1 MHPRR
6 TGTRTR
12 RRPPAQFLP
21 PGTQAL
27 AEEARAASPTGP
39 GPVGPGPLA
48 RTSADATP
56 SANLPRRPG
65 PIFHM
70 PHHRTALA
78 DYRQDDDTARPHAH
92 YR

>member
-1 MHPRR
+1 MSSPFS
-6 TGTRTR
+6 
-12 RRPPAQFLP
+12 AQFLP
-21 PGTQAL
+21 PGTHAL
-27 AEEARAASPTGP
+27 AEEVRAASP
-39 GPVGPGPLA
+39 PLG
-48 RTSADATP
+48 ADATP

-70 PHHRTALA
+70 PYHRTALA